1 MNKILTVTLTVVG
14 GLVMTVVGLSTWQIH
29 KANKLIQELRI
40 IAKDHYVSIKNSEE
54 FKVANFEERSELL
67 FTSISSE
74 LSTMLEGQSNTMV
87 NVLTEQARG
96 ICASL
101 VLGGL

>member
-1 MNKILTVTLTVVG
+1 MNKFLTVTLVTIG
-14 GLVMTVVGLSTWQIH
+14 GLILTVVGLSTWQIH
-29 KANKLIQELRI
+29 KANKLIQELREV
-40 IAKDHYVSIKNSEE
+40 AKDHYETIKNSEE

-74 LSTMLEGQSNTMV
+74 LAVLLEGQSNTMV
-87 NVLTEQARG
+87 NVLTDQARG